1 MRWSY
6 KLARVAGIDIYVHA
20 TFLLLLAWIGF
31 GSYRDGGVAA
41 AAQGVGFILIVFLIV
56 VMHEYGHALTARRYG
71 IPTQDITLLPIGG
84 VARLQSMPK
93 EPRQEL
99 AIAVAGPAVNVVLAL
114 LIVAILAATGRPSG
128 PADVM
133 GTDDGTI
140 FGGGILAQ
148 LLRINVV
155 LILFNLIPAF
165 PMDGGRVL
173 RALLAMRS
181 GDYAQATVTAAR
193 VGRFFAL
200 VFGIAGLF
208 IPGAPATL
216 VLIALFVW
224 LGAAGEAA
232 SATQSAALD
241 GVPIQRVM
249 ITDLRTLA
257 PDDPLTRAA
266 EYVLAGFQ
274 QDFPVIDRGALVGV
288 LTRSSLIQAL
298 GRRPPST
305 PVADVMHRDFQI
317 ADPGEPVESALA
329 RLRSCGCQSLPV
341 VRGRELLGLLT
352 LENVGEYMM
361 IQAAMHGRGGRT

>member
-1 MRWSY
+1 
-6 KLARVAGIDIYVHA
+6 VAGIDVYVHA

-31 GSYRDGGVAA
+31 GSYRSGGLPAA
-41 AAQGVGFILIVFLIV
+41 VEGVGFILIVFLIV

-84 VARLQSMPK
+84 VARLQSIPK
-93 EPRQEL
+93 EPRQER

-114 LIVAILAATGRPSG
+114 LIAGVMAARGEFGAPIDAIGS
-128 PADVM
+128 
-133 GTDDGTI
+133 DGGDI
-140 FGGGILAQ
+140 VLGGGILRQ

-208 IPGAPATL
+208 WPGAPPTL

-232 SATQSAALD
+232 SVTQSAALD

-249 ITDLRTLA
+249 ITDLRTLG

-266 EYVLAGFQ
+266 EFVLAGFQ
-274 QDFPVIDRGALVGV
+274 QDFPVIDRGVLVGV
-288 LTRSSLIQAL
+288 LTRSALIQAL

-305 PVADVMHRDFQI
+305 AVAEVMHREFQI

-361 IQAAMHGRGGRT
+361 IQAAMHGREVR

>member
-1 MRWSY
+1 VRWSY
-6 KLARVAGIDIYVHA
+6 KIARVAGIDIYVHA

-31 GSYRDGGVAA
+31 AAYRGGGTAA
-41 AAQGVGFILIVFLIV
+41 AVQAVGYIVALFTIV

-93 EPRQEL
+93 DPRQEL
-99 AIAVAGPAVNVVLAL
+99 AIALAGPAVNVALAL
-114 LIVAILAATGRPSG
+114 IIAAIMAATGGFAARAEPTPGTSG
-128 PADVM
+128 LVV
-133 GTDDGTI
+133 
-140 FGGGILAQ
+140 GGGILRQ
-148 LLRINVV
+148 LLWVNIV

-181 GDYAQATVTAAR
+181 GDYSQATVTAAR

-200 VFGIAGLF
+200 VFGIVGLF
-208 IPGAPATL
+208 WPGAPATL

-232 SATQSAALD
+232 GVTQSAALD

-257 PDDPLTRAA
+257 PSDPLSRAA
-266 EYVLAGFQ
+266 EFVLAGFQ
-274 QDFPVIDRGALVGV
+274 QDFPVVDRGALVGV
-288 LTRSSLIQAL
+288 LTRSALIQAL

-305 PVADVMHRDFQI
+305 AVAEVMHRDFQI
-317 ADPGEPVESALA
+317 ADPTEPVESALA
-329 RLRSCGCQSLPV
+329 RLRTCGCQSLPV

-361 IQAAMHGRGGRT
+361 IQAAMHGRGGRA

>member
-6 KLARVAGIDIYVHA
+6 RIARIAGIDVYVHA

-31 GSYRDGGVAA
+31 AGYRAGGTLAA
-41 AAQGVGFILIVFLIV
+41 VEGVGFILILFTIV
-56 VMHEYGHALTARRYG
+56 VMHEYGHALTARRFG

-93 EPRQEL
+93 DPRQEL
-99 AIAVAGPAVNVVLAL
+99 AIAIAGPAVNVALAL
-114 LIVAILAATGRPSG
+114 IIIAVQAATGRLVDLGSLLR
-128 PADVM
+128 ADEQAL
-133 GTDDGTI
+133 I
-140 FGGGILAQ
+140 SGGILGQ
-148 LLRINVV
+148 LLRVNVV

-181 GDYAQATVTAAR
+181 GDYSQATVTAAR

-200 VFGIAGLF
+200 VFGIVGLF
-208 IPGAPATL
+208 VPGYTML

-232 SATQSAALD
+232 GVTQSAALD

-257 PDDPLTRAA
+257 PSDPLSRAA
-266 EYVLAGFQ
+266 EFVLAGFQ

-288 LTRSSLIQAL
+288 RTRSSLIQAL

-305 PVADVMHRDFQI
+305 EVAEVMHRDFQI

-329 RLRSCGCQSLPV
+329 RLRTCGCQSLPV

-361 IQAAMHGRGGRT
+361 IQAALRGRRG

>member
-1 MRWSY
+1 VRWSY
-6 KLARVAGIDIYVHA
+6 KLARVAGIDVYVHA
-20 TFLLLLAWIGF
+20 TFLLLLVWIGF
-31 GSYRDGGVAA
+31 GAYRSGGASAAVQAVAY
-41 AAQGVGFILIVFLIV
+41 IVALFTIV

-99 AIAVAGPAVNVVLAL
+99 AIAIAGPAVNFALVL
-114 LIVAILAATGRPSG
+114 IILAVQAATGRLVG
-128 PADVM
+128 L
-133 GTDDGTI
+133 
-140 FGGGILAQ
+140 GGLLRGDEQNVIQGGFLAQ
-148 LLRINVV
+148 MLSINIV

-181 GDYAQATVTAAR
+181 GDYSQATVTAAR

-200 VFGIAGLF
+200 VFGIVGLLV
-208 IPGAPATL
+208 PGAPATL

-232 SATQSAALD
+232 AVTQSAALD

-257 PDDPLTRAA
+257 PSDPLSRAA
-266 EYVLAGFQ
+266 EFVLAGFQ

-305 PVADVMHRDFQI
+305 AVAEVMHRDFQI
-317 ADPGEPVESALA
+317 AEPGEPVDSALA
-329 RLRSCGCQSLPV
+329 RLRTSGCQSLPV
-341 VRGRELLGLLT
+341 VQGRELLGLLT

-361 IQAAMHGRGGRT
+361 IQAALHGREGR